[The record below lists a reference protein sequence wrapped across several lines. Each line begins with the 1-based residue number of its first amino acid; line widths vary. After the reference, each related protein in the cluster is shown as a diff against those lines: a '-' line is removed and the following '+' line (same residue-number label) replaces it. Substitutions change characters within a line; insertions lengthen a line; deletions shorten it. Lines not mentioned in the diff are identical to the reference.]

1 MICRNYQNKLV
12 IMNFYES
19 FFLFVVVVICSFLPT
34 SNGYFTTIDAHAE
47 ECFFDKVTAG
57 TKMSLMF
64 EVAEGGF
71 LDIDVKITGPDGK
84 EIYKGERESNGKYT
98 FAAHIDGVYQY
109 CFSNQMSTMTPKVVM
124 FTMEIGDAPKA
135 GTGVDADAD
144 AHHNKLEEMVN
155 ELSTALTQVKHEQD
169 YMAVRERVHRSINE
183 STNSRVVL
191 WSFFEAL
198 VLVAMT
204 LGQIYYLKQFF
215 EVRRVV

>member
-1 MICRNYQNKLV
+1 
-12 IMNFYES
+12 
-19 FFLFVVVVICSFLPT
+19 
-34 SNGYFTTIDAHAE
+34 
-47 ECFFDKVTAG
+47 
-57 TKMSLMF
+57 MF

-124 FTMEIGDAPKA
+124 FTTEIGDAPKA
-135 GTGVDADAD
+135 GPGADADAD
-144 AHHNKLEEMVN
+144 AHHNKL
-155 ELSTALTQVKHEQD
+155 EQD

>member
-1 MICRNYQNKLV
+1 
-12 IMNFYES
+12 
-19 FFLFVVVVICSFLPT
+19 
-34 SNGYFTTIDAHAE
+34 
-47 ECFFDKVTAG
+47 
-57 TKMSLMF
+57 MF

-71 LDIDVKITGPDGK
+71 LDIDVKINGPDGK

-124 FTMEIGDAPKA
+124 FTMEVGDAPKA

-169 YMAVRERVHRSINE
+169 YMAVRERVHRSIRSTISGNSLRFVASFSLKFSRPLQPPSTLRRLDYLRLKKNFFHASILAIYQNE
-183 STNSRVVL
+183 TTI
-191 WSFFEAL
+191 E
-198 VLVAMT
+198 
-204 LGQIYYLKQFF
+204 LGMKCL
-215 EVRRVV
+215 